1 MKRGEMLR
9 AEQVASMQHELV
21 ERAQSGDH
29 EAFAQLAKASFP
41 RLYRTANLILR
52 DSESAKDA
60 VQDALMQAWRHIRAI
75 RDPASWDA
83 WLHRITVRACY
94 KVARKEKRRNLVE
107 LHVTPDPVEARVP
120 DTSAGI
126 DERDRLGRELDRL
139 DIDQRTV
146 IVLHFYLDLPL
157 VDVAEILD
165 IPAGT
170 VKSRLHRGLKAMRTS
185 MHVVPEALQ
194 QLGPEHSA

>member
-1 MKRGEMLR
+1 MFR
-9 AEQVASMQHELV
+9 AEPVASMQHELV
-21 ERAQSGDH
+21 ERARSGDH

-41 RLYRTANLILR
+41 RLYRTAHLILR

-75 RDPASWDA
+75 RDPDSWDA
-83 WLHRITVRACY
+83 WLHRTTVRACY
-94 KVARKEKRRNLVE
+94 KVARKEKRRTLVE
-107 LHVTPDPVEARVP
+107 LHVTPDPETAGAL
-120 DTSAGI
+120 DTSA
-126 DERDRLGRELDRL
+126 DVAERDRIGRELDRL

-170 VKSRLHRGLKAMRTS
+170 VKSRLHRGLEAMRAS
-185 MHVVPEALQ
+185 MRARPEAHGRLD
-194 QLGPEHSA
+194 PEHSA